1 MMAEIVRVPAAAIRR
16 QLEEVFRK
24 WGLSEAE
31 IAPTAEIM
39 VETDLRGID
48 SHGLAMLPLYAQWRR
63 TGQLSF
69 PAEIRVVRDAPVTAL
84 IDGGNGLGHAP
95 SHKAM
100 HLAVE
105 KAKKT
110 GLAAVAVRHSNHFG
124 AAGAYALIAAR
135 AGLIGLAATSAGSA
149 TMVPTRGRKPMF
161 GTNPMAFAAPAGKN
175 KPFVLDMATS
185 TVAVGKV
192 KLAWFAGKPLPRGW
206 TLDPSGREVT
216 DAAEAF
222 DGHGRLKPGYGMTPL
237 GGSPELSSHK
247 GYGLAALVEILCC
260 MLPGATYLG
269 TRDARRG
276 KVDRQNIGHF
286 FLAIDPAAFRDF
298 GDYAFDVDD
307 MADALRASEPVDPEQ
322 PVLVAGDPEDAAFA
336 ERSRDG
342 VPVPDKLV
350 AQVREIAR
358 EANAG
363 FSLLDGA

>member
-1 MMAEIVRVPAAAIRR
+1 MAELVRVPAAAIRR

-39 VETDLRGID
+39 VETDLRGVD

-63 TGQLSF
+63 TGQLTF
-69 PAEIRVVRDAPVTAL
+69 PADIKLVRENPVTAL

-95 SHKAM
+95 SHRAM
-100 HLAVE
+100 RLAVE

-135 AGLIGLAATSAGSA
+135 EGLIGLSATNAGSA
-149 TMVPTRGRKPMF
+149 TMVPTRGRQPMF

-175 KPFVLDMATS
+175 KPFVLDMATT

-206 TLDPSGREVT
+206 TLDPAGAEVT

-237 GGSPELSSHK
+237 GGTAELSSHK
-247 GYGLAALVEILCC
+247 GYGLAALVETLCC
-260 MLPGATYLG
+260 MLPGATYIG
-269 TRDARRG
+269 TREARHG

-286 FLAIDPAAFRDF
+286 FLALDPAQFRDYD
-298 GDYAFDVDD
+298 DYAFDMDD
-307 MADALRASEPVDPEQ
+307 MIDALRASEPIDPEQ
-322 PVLVAGDPEDAAFA
+322 PVLVAGDPEEAAFA

-350 AQVREIAR
+350 SQVREIAR